1 MSERPNESEFVFHL
15 LLAHEEA
22 QLVKHALDL
31 LISDEAHEGDI
42 RAIARGV
49 IKELHAQLAVA
60 PVAARHSGES
70 VGGELHP
77 DATLT
82 VALTPPQMK
91 ITHTAVKLLLD
102 DTQREQHSERQL
114 LWSVLEKLP
123 DEHAIRAIELH

>member
-42 RAIARGV
+42 RAIAREV

-60 PVAARHSGES
+60 PVAARHTAES
-70 VGGELHP
+70 VGGELQP

-114 LWSVLEKLP
+114 LWSVLQKLP
-123 DEHAIRAIELH
+123 DEHAIRAIELR